1 MPIHVNGDC
10 IDDEALDRE
19 MQNLKSSYEMQTG
32 EMCCCSR
39 DDEFRGHA
47 RDNLIARALIAQ
59 QAQSEIEPA
68 TEAELEQAWQALLE
82 QHGGEDKLHQ
92 ALSTT
97 PEQVP
102 QLRSELAQT
111 LRVQKLLNRWT
122 EPADEP
128 SDEQLREFYQ
138 SHVDRYLEP
147 QKLRASHI
155 IKRVG
160 HGEDRLA
167 VHAQMCQ
174 WREQLL
180 SGADFSAL
188 AREHSDRPEDA
199 GDLGYFTRSEI
210 LEEFSSVAFSMHV
223 GEISPVFLS
232 PFGYH
237 LLRVTENIPAA
248 PKPFEQVRSLVLE
261 HCQQHAR
268 EQKVQAK
275 LAQLRN
281 AAVIQLENVAG

>member
-10 IDDEALDRE
+10 IDDEALERE

-59 QAQSEIEPA
+59 QAQSEVEPA
-68 TEAELEQAWQALLE
+68 SEAELEQAWQALLE
-82 QHGGEDKLHQ
+82 QHGGEDKLHE

-102 QLRSELAQT
+102 QLRSDLAQT
-111 LRVQKLLNRWT
+111 LRVQKLLDRWT
-122 EPADEP
+122 QPAAEP
-128 SDEQLREFYQ
+128 SDQQLREFYQ
-138 SHVDRYLEP
+138 SHLDRYLEP

-180 SGADFSAL
+180 SGADFAAL

-210 LEEFSSVAFSMHV
+210 LEEFSSVAFSMQV

-237 LLRVTENIPAA
+237 IVCVTERVPAA
-248 PKPFEQVRSLVLE
+248 PKPFEQVRSQVLE
-261 HCQQHAR
+261 DYHQHVR
-268 EQKVQAK
+268 EQKVQAR
-275 LAQLRN
+275 LAELRD
-281 AAVIQLENVAG
+281 AAVIHALEVTG